1 MRYDAALLKFT
12 GLIIEITEKEIKCV
26 ALSLSFFFFNYC
38 NSFSLILLPQALAMT
53 EWVQD
58 KFLLSQLRLQCYSQ
72 MNGWVLYS
80 VVFFHRL
87 LIHRSLF

>member
-26 ALSLSFFFFNYC
+26 DLSPSFFFNYC
-38 NSFSLILLPQALAMT
+38 NSFPLILLPQTLAVT

-58 KFLLSQLRLQCYSQ
+58 KF
-72 MNGWVLYS
+72 
-80 VVFFHRL
+80 
-87 LIHRSLF
+87 